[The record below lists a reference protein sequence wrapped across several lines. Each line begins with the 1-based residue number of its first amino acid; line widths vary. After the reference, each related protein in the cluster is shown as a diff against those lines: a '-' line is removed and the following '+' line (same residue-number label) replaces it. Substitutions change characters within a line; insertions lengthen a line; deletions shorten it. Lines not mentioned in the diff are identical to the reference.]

1 MELNKITTR
10 TLSMCGSARV
20 FGQAIIEAAEFNDN
34 IVVMT
39 ADQSTAGRLDYFQA
53 KKPERF
59 FNVGIAEQNMIGIAA
74 GLVKENFIPFTLAQA
89 TFSTNRCFDQFKIN
103 LGYMNLGI
111 KVVGFGAGLGIGQY
125 GPTHFS
131 IEDIAL
137 ARTVPNVV
145 VLSPADCTET
155 YKCIMAAASDPR
167 PMYIRLTG
175 GMGNPIVYSQ
185 DYNFE
190 IGRAITLREGDDIA
204 IVATGTMVANALK
217 AAEMLEK
224 EGLSVK
230 VIDMHTIKPLDTNA
244 VDSCCNAKLLVT
256 AEEHSTIG
264 GLGSAVAEY
273 LANKQVRPRH
283 LIIGV
288 EDCYPAPGDYKYLM
302 EICGLT
308 STDIFSKIKKYIN

>member
-1 MELNKITTR
+1 
-10 TLSMCGSARV
+10 MCGSARV
-20 FGQAIIEAAEFNDN
+20 FGQAVIEAAEANDN

-53 KKPERF
+53 KKPDRF
-59 FNVGIAEQNMIGIAA
+59 FNIGIAEQNMIGIAA
-74 GLVKENFIPFTLAQA
+74 GLVKEGFIPFTLAQA

-145 VLSPADCTET
+145 ILSPADCTET
-155 YKCIMAAASDPR
+155 YKCIIAAANDPR

-175 GMGNPIVYSQ
+175 GMGNPIVYSH
-185 DYNFE
+185 DYNYE
-190 IGRAITLREGDDIA
+190 IGRAITLREGDDIS
-204 IVATGTMVANALK
+204 IIATGTMVANSLK
-217 AAEMLEK
+217 AAEKLAQ

-230 VIDMHTIKPLDTNA
+230 VIDMHTIKPLDTKA
-244 VDSCCNAKLLVT
+244 IDSCLNAKLLVT
-256 AEEHSTIG
+256 AEEHSVVG

-273 LANKQVRPRH
+273 LACKQTKPSQ

-288 EDCYPAPGDYKYLM
+288 EDDYPAPGDYKYLL
-302 EICGLT
+302 EQCGLT
-308 STDIFSKIKKYIN
+308 ADDIFSRIKKIIN